1 MGKKLLILGN
11 GFDLAF
17 GFWTSYVNFVNVRAG
32 KDYSFWPFN
41 EPPTGK
47 YLTESLYHHFYNFVR
62 QHEDELGRIRWID
75 IEWELYN
82 YVNSKKGVQ
91 VNTELVQEDERSY
104 NSLVYQLQTYLS
116 AVYPD
121 RRNNEIDTSIP
132 IEILNAIKNNGG
144 FNLIYTFNYTD
155 PTYVL
160 DKYAGYSSNEMPK
173 VKYMHGSL
181 ANKNIVLGFN
191 EDSSLPQ
198 DYDFMFKC
206 DKIEPHNLAN
216 DLLDADEII
225 VYGLS
230 FGQIDGIY
238 FKPFL
243 EQLSSVVPAK
253 QKTRFTIITYDSKSA
268 KSIQR
273 NLRSMGLSGE
283 KINNSLEFRIIPV
296 HEIEWDATVRNNY
309 NSFIEN
315 LKPLPS
321 IIIGR
326 NPYNK
331 WQW

>member
-1 MGKKLLILGN
+1 MGKKILILGN

-17 GFWTSYVNFVNVRAG
+17 GFWTSYANFVNVRAG
-32 KDYSFWPFN
+32 KDYSFWPFM
-41 EPPTGK
+41 EFPSGK
-47 YLTESLYHHFYNFVR
+47 YMNESLYHHFHNFV
-62 QHEDELGRIRWID
+62 QNHKDELGRIRWID
-75 IEWELYN
+75 IEGELWN
-82 YVNSKKGVQ
+82 YVNSKKGTPI
-91 VNTELVQEDERSY
+91 NTELLQEDERSY

-116 AVYPD
+116 AVYPH
-121 RRNNEIDTSIP
+121 RRNQDIDITIP
-132 IEILNAIKNNGG
+132 AEILKAIRGNGG

-155 PTYVL
+155 PTYIL
-160 DKYAGYSSNEMPK
+160 NQFAGYSENEMPK
-173 VKYMHGSL
+173 IKYMHGSL
-181 ANKNIVLGFN
+181 KDKNIVLGFN
-191 EDSSLPQ
+191 EDLTLPQ
-198 DYDFMFKC
+198 EYDFMFKC

-243 EQLSSVVPAK
+243 EQLSSVISANRKP
-253 QKTRFTIITYDSKSA
+253 RFSIITYDEKSV

-273 NLRSMGLSGE
+273 NMRAMGLSRE
-283 KINNSLEFRIIPV
+283 KINNGLEFRIIPV
-296 HEIEWDATVRNNY
+296 HEIEWDATARNNY
-309 NSFIEN
+309 HSFIEA
-315 LKPLPS
+315 LKPSPP

>member
-1 MGKKLLILGN
+1 MGKKILILGN

-17 GFWTSYVNFVNVRAG
+17 GFWTSYANFVNAHSGR
-32 KDYSFWPFN
+32 DYSFWPFRD
-41 EPPTGK
+41 PPTGK
-47 YLTESLYHHFYNFVR
+47 YLNESLYHHFYNFVEE
-62 QHEDELGRIRWID
+62 HANELGRIRWID
-75 IEWELYN
+75 IERELWN
-82 YVNSKKGVQ
+82 YVDSKKGRQ
-91 VNTELVQEDERSY
+91 INTELVQEDVNSY
-104 NSLVYQLQTYLS
+104 NILVYQLQTYLS
-116 AVYPD
+116 AVYPNK
-121 RRNNEIDTSIP
+121 RNREIDTSLP
-132 IEILNAIKNNGG
+132 VEILKAIKNNGE

-155 PTYVL
+155 PTYIL
-160 DKYAGYSSNEMPK
+160 CKYAGYSSNEMPK

-181 ANKNIVLGFN
+181 ADKNIVLGFN
-191 EDSSLPQ
+191 EDLSLPQ

-243 EQLSSVVPAK
+243 EQLSSVVTAK
-253 QKTRFTIITYDSKSA
+253 HKPRFSIITYDGYSA
-268 KSIQR
+268 QSIQR
-273 NLRSMGLSGE
+273 NLRAMGLSRE
-283 KINNSLEFRIIPV
+283 KINNGLEFRIIPV
-296 HEIEWDATVRNNY
+296 HEIERDATVHNNY
-309 NSFIEN
+309 NSFLEN

>member
-1 MGKKLLILGN
+1 MNKKILILGN

-17 GFWTSYVNFVNVRAG
+17 GFWTSYRDFVNVRVG
-32 KDYSFWPFN
+32 VDGSFWPFR

-47 YLTESLYHHFYNFVR
+47 YLNESLYKHFYTFV
-62 QHEDELGRIRWID
+62 QENLDDLGRLRWID
-75 IEWELYN
+75 IEIELWN
-82 YVNSKKGVQ
+82 YVKNKSAF
-91 VNTELVQEDERSY
+91 VNPDLVLEDERNY

-116 AVYPD
+116 AVYPY
-121 RRNNEIDTSIP
+121 RRNIEVDTSVP
-132 IEILNAIKNNGG
+132 IQILKAIKENGS
-144 FNLIYTFNYTD
+144 FRKIFTFNYTN

-160 DKYAGYSSNEMPK
+160 KKFAGYSDSELPE

-181 ANKNIVLGFN
+181 ENKNIVLGFN
-191 EDSSLPQ
+191 EDLSIPQ
-198 DYDFMFKC
+198 EYDFMFKC

-243 EQLSSVVPAK
+243 EQLSSNISTNRKP
-253 QKTRFTIITYDSKSA
+253 RFTIITYNIDSA

-273 NLRSMGLSGE
+273 NLRGMGLSRE
-283 KINNSLEFRIIPV
+283 KLNNGLELRIIPV
-296 HEIEWDATVRNNY
+296 QEIEWDPTVSNNY
-309 NSFIEN
+309 KSFLEN
-315 LKPLPS
+315 LKPLPT
-321 IIIGR
+321 IVVGR

-331 WQW
+331 YSW